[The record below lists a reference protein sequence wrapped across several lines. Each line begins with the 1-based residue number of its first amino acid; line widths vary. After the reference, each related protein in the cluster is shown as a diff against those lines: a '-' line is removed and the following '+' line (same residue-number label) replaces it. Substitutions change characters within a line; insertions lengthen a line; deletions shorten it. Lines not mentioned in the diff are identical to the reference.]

1 MTSIAG
7 IAERLYR
14 KIKWQEVPEQM
25 GYEDMV
31 AYVCDAIRKLY
42 VISGRTFLFSE
53 NKFVLDESGSMAFED
68 DMEIDEL
75 EWILLEC
82 QIEFYK
88 ACQSNV
94 DDMKGYTTDAMSV
107 THSDKPYA
115 NFGET
120 ISRLKEE
127 QNRIWYGMVRF
138 NQLGVSD

>member
-14 KIKWQEVPEQM
+14 KIRWQEVPEQV

-31 AYVCDAIRKLY
+31 AYVCDAIRRLY

-53 NKFVLDESGSMAFED
+53 DKFVLDDNGLMAFQD
-68 DMEIDEL
+68 DMEIDEI
-75 EWILLEC
+75 EWILLES

-94 DDMKGYTTDAMSV
+94 DNLTGYTTDAMSV

-115 NFGET
+115 NLGKT
-120 ISRLKEE
+120 IEILKDE
-127 QNRIWYGMVRF
+127 QNVIWTRMVRF
-138 NQLGVSD
+138 NQLGVSG